1 MLSLL
6 LQILFPTWVA
16 NTPFLLILAFLYRKN
31 ASSYPYFHKEKMVE
45 NIHIM
50 RLVFYNHAEIANVYF

>member
-1 MLSLL
+1 M
-6 LQILFPTWVA
+6 V
-16 NTPFLLILAFLYRKN
+16 LAFLYRKN
-31 ASSYPYFHKEKMVE
+31 ASSYPYFQKEKMVE

>member
-1 MLSLL
+1 
-6 LQILFPTWVA
+6 
-16 NTPFLLILAFLYRKN
+16 
-31 ASSYPYFHKEKMVE
+31 MVE

>member
-1 MLSLL
+1 MG
-6 LQILFPTWVA
+6 TR
-16 NTPFLLILAFLYRKN
+16 FLYRKN

-45 NIHIM
+45 IIHIM